1 MKFKKIYEDNWLLI
15 LDKPARL
22 LSIPAP
28 KKEKDLTTILNEGL
42 KKKAINYRL
51 HPCHR
56 LDYSTSGLIIYAK
69 GKSIQKKM
77 MKLFKEGKV
86 KKTYIAF
93 VHGRL
98 TLPNAEINFSLE
110 GKHAIT
116 RYSLIEQR
124 KQFAIVEIF
133 PLTGR
138 RNQIRLHFKMIGHPI
153 VGEDKFCFRKDFK
166 LRFKRL
172 CLHAKSLE
180 FLHPITNKKI
190 YVESELP
197 SDLKRFLEKNP

>member
-1 MKFKKIYEDNWLLI
+1 MRIKRLYEDKWLLI
-15 LDKPARL
+15 LDKPSRL

-28 KKEKDLTTILNEGL
+28 KKEKDLTSIINEEL
-42 KKKAINYRL
+42 KKKDITYRL

-77 MKLFKEGKV
+77 MRLFKEGKV
-86 KKTYIAF
+86 KKTYLAF
-93 VHGRL
+93 VQGKL
-98 TLPNAEINFSLE
+98 TLPDAKIDFPLE
-110 GKHAIT
+110 GKQAIT
-116 RYSLIEQR
+116 KYSLIEQR
-124 KQFAIVEIF
+124 KNFAIVEVF

-153 VGEDKFCFRKDFK
+153 IGEDKFCFRKDFK
-166 LRFKRL
+166 IRFRRL

-180 FLHPITNKKI
+180 FLHPITDKKI

-197 SDLKRFLEKNP
+197 SDLKRFLEKNL